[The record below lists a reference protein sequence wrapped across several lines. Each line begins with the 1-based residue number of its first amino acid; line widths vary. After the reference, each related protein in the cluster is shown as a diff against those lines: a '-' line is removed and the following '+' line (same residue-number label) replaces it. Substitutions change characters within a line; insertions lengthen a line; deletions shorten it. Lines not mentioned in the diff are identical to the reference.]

1 MAAERGGMMFRRILQ
16 CLLVFTLL
24 SSILT
29 GCGYEETKE
38 YELIYIRRYVETEEY
53 GVFSKKT
60 DYEWYIECVCKAGEE
75 TVIVKDNEE
84 FVRIHISDEN
94 KVVMKEGSMSPDI
107 YITLEKYNELYEV
120 EVE

>member
-1 MAAERGGMMFRRILQ
+1 MASERGGMMIRRILQ

-38 YELIYIRRYVETEEY
+38 CELISIRRYCVAEEY
-53 GVFSKKT
+53 GIFSTKT
-60 DYEWYIECVCKAGEE
+60 DYEWHIEYIYKTDKE
-75 TVIVKDNEE
+75 TVVEKYSEQ
-84 FVRIHISDEN
+84 FVDIHISDEN
-94 KVVMKEGSMSPDI
+94 KVVMEEGYGFPDI
-107 YITLEKYNELYEV
+107 YITLEKYNELYEE

>member
-1 MAAERGGMMFRRILQ
+1 MIKRILQ
-16 CLLVFTLL
+16 CLLVFTIL

-38 YELIYIRRYVETEEY
+38 YELISIRRYVKTEEY

-60 DYEWYIECVCKAGEE
+60 DYEWFIEGICKTDEGTA
-75 TVIVKDNEE
+75 VVKVSEE
-84 FVRIHISDEN
+84 FASINISDKN
-94 KVVMKEGSMSPDI
+94 KVVLEEGSSIPDI